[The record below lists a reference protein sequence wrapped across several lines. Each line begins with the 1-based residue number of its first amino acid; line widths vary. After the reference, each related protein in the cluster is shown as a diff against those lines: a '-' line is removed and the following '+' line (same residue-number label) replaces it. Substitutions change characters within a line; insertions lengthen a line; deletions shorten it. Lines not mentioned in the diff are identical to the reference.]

1 MLNARLRPTKHT
13 KWGNYMTNEQLER
26 RRARRREYYAAHR
39 EEICAKQRERYR
51 AMDKAVHAER
61 IRRYRHLDMERTREK
76 QRAYRAAHRERFREY
91 NRRYYEKHREACNA
105 SGRERYALTRPER
118 LAKKREY
125 YAAHREELLAKKHEY
140 YLKNRLR
147 ICRDALERYVPDAVE
162 KIAAQ
167 CPEAVAE
174 CAARWP
180 YEDFEPGIRRCIA
193 RLGIRPGALEY
204 DDCFEAGMLAW
215 LYGVHRCALMG
226 YEHVGAYVGRVT
238 AILVRCAAAAAL
250 ETEAILAEHGLKRWE
265 LDRDGLPERY

>member
-1 MLNARLRPTKHT
+1 MVLRVRPDA
-13 KWGNYMTNEQLER
+13 LEV
-26 RRARRREYYAAHR
+26 HGR
-39 EEICAKQRERYR
+39 EEASRAPLADYSLVPGYPVRPPGEVLGVGRGVELRERGG
-51 AMDKAVHAER
+51 V
-61 IRRYRHLDMERTREK
+61 IIVPQLREG
-76 QRAYRAAHRERFREY
+76 R
-91 NRRYYEKHREACNA
+91 NA

-250 ETEAILAEHGLKRWE
+250 EAEAILAEHGLKRWE